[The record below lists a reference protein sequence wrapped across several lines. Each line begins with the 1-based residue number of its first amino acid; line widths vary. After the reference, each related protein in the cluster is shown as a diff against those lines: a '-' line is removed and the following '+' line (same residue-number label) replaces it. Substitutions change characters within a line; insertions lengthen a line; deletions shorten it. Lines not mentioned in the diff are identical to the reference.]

1 MQTVEKL
8 KGKPIMGKTL
18 AEKVAVITG
27 AATGIG
33 KQGAVLFAKQGAK
46 VVLADI
52 DEAGGRQ
59 TFREIKDNGGEA
71 IFVKTDLTNPIQV
84 DALMQT
90 AKINYGRLDILYN
103 NAGVNLFAR
112 LTETSV
118 DDWDRMMAVN
128 VKSVFLCCKAAIPL
142 MKENG
147 GGVIINTGSSASIV
161 GLRNLA
167 AYTASKGAVLQ
178 LTKNLALDYAA
189 DHIRANVLCPGV
201 TATEMTLQ
209 MIADSPDPAA
219 TRARYDSGRP
229 LGRMADP
236 IELAQA
242 ALFLA
247 SDESSYMTGASL
259 VVDGGYTAE

>member
-1 MQTVEKL
+1 MEKR
-8 KGKPIMGKTL
+8 L

-33 KQGAVLFAKQGAK
+33 KQGALLFAKQGAW

-52 DEAGGRQ
+52 DEVGGRQ
-59 TFREIKDNGGEA
+59 TLQEIKDNGGEA
-71 IFVKTDLTNPIQV
+71 IFVKTNLTNPTQV
-84 DALMQT
+84 EALIDT
-90 AKINYGRLDILYN
+90 VKATYGRIDILYN

-118 DDWDRMMAVN
+118 DDWDHVMAVN
-128 VKSVFLCCKAAIPL
+128 VKSVFLCCKAVIPL

-147 GGVIINTGSSASIV
+147 GGVIINTGSAASIV

-167 AYTASKGAVLQ
+167 VYTASKGAVLQ
-178 LTKNLALDYAA
+178 LSKNLALDYAA
-189 DHIRANVLCPGV
+189 DHIRVNVLCPGV

-219 TRARYDSGRP
+219 ARARYDNGRP
-229 LGRMADP
+229 LGRMANP

-259 VVDGGYTAE
+259 AVDGGYTAE